1 MNCLVVVGEE
11 GVGKTAFLENSLRLA
26 ASRQMVTLKSSC
38 YRQGTDFFL
47 NPWSDILQ
55 ELRQIQEN
63 GGPGFLKTGDEE
75 RLSMILKL
83 ENAGGPD
90 SRRLTYSMISRSI
103 ME

>member
-1 MNCLVVVGEE
+1 MWGGKKELFSVSEFLEWDPSDPVNCLVVVGEE

-75 RLSMILKL
+75 RLVHD
-83 ENAGGPD
+83 P
-90 SRRLTYSMISRSI
+90 
-103 ME
+103 